1 MVRAW
6 EWSPHEWDQCL
17 VTETSA
23 PLPHSTMWEQ
33 WTADHRSASAL
44 TLDPWPAE
52 LGGRGPQSVVT
63 EAWMRWQTGLPG
75 VLGDSSPLI
84 LQKQNLIL
92 GEGRG
97 MSLTEKTIQNKTKNG
112 KKTSPKC
119 KFLGTRAA
127 RSFLCHSS
135 HKRITSR
142 NRKST
147 RCVICKL
154 LLILPNSNMDAYL
167 ILTSLKFWKLRG
179 LLE

>member
-1 MVRAW
+1 MRVEPPWVGSVPCNR
-6 EWSPHEWDQCL
+6 DL
-17 VTETSA
+17 SA
-23 PLPHSTMWEQ
+23 PPPFHHVRTVDSWPQICLSLDLGPL
-33 WTADHRSASAL
+33 ASRAGRKGPPVRGDWGLNAL
-44 TLDPWPAE
+44 TDWITWCTWWFVSTNSPK
-52 LGGRGPQSVVT
+52 T
-63 EAWMRWQTGLPG
+63 EPHFGWRERNESHW
-75 VLGDSSPLI
+75 
-84 LQKQNLIL
+84 K
-92 GEGRG
+92 
-97 MSLTEKTIQNKTKNG
+97 KIQNKTKNG